1 MSTVSLND
9 PQLAAVRAPDG
20 PVLVLAGAGSGKTRV
35 IIERMAWLAEE
46 RGVPPHQLLALTFT
60 NKAAAEM
67 RARLEQRLGAGN
79 AGAFLGTFHSFA
91 LFVLRREMEHLGRS
105 RNFTIFDDGD
115 QLSLMKRLVRELPPG
130 FTPVLPRTVLS
141 WISRFKQKVEMPKD
155 ENDTPDPAH
164 AKSFLRLWDAYH
176 DALQAAS
183 AVDFDDMLSL
193 LVRLL
198 EDHPGVREKYQRRYR
213 HVLIDEYQ
221 DTNRAQYMI
230 ARRLGEGHGNIFAVG
245 DEDQSIYSWRGA
257 DINNILDFAKDFPQ
271 AMVHRLELNY
281 RSTRN
286 ILDAA
291 NRVVANNINR
301 LGKTLRTPNEAGE
314 KVRHRWTESGS
325 DEAEFVV
332 KDIRRN
338 SFAPESVAIFYRTNA
353 QSRLFEEQLR
363 LGNLNYVIVG
373 GIKFYSRKE
382 VKDLLAY
389 LRLLVNPRDDESLR
403 RIINVPARGVG
414 ATTQERLF
422 EYAALR
428 RMPIFDVLREIELDE
443 TLPQRAR
450 HSVAQLVALVDEL
463 SLRAKDAPVAELLE
477 DVIERVNYR
486 GFIQQSDEKE
496 MRDRLSIVDEFVS
509 ACVEHDKQSGTPLAD
524 FLADMALS
532 SDVDNWDTSA
542 PAITL
547 MTCHCAKGLEF
558 ENVYVT
564 GLEEGLFP
572 VLRGEEDDGDIEEER
587 RLCYVAMTRAR
598 KTLTLTSAEERTI
611 YGRPDKNR
619 EVSRFVNE
627 IGWERIHSLIDKE
640 RKQGEEIAPGAPRR
654 TRHGESAEGP
664 DSAPAPLK
672 NGTRV
677 RHATFGSGTVIHVS
691 STGGKIKARVRFDT
705 GKVALLMIGL
715 APLEIL
721 EGKHRDPR

>member
-46 RGVPPHQLLALTFT
+46 RGVAPYQLLALTFT

-79 AGAFLGTFHSFA
+79 TGAFLGTFHSFA

-105 RNFTIFDDGD
+105 RSFTIFDDGD

-141 WISRFKQKVEMPKD
+141 WISRFKQKVETPKD
-155 ENDTPDPAH
+155 GNDTPDPAA

-183 AVDFDDMLSL
+183 AVDFDDMLAL

-198 EDHPGVREKYQRRYR
+198 EDHPEVREKYQRRYR

-221 DTNRAQYMI
+221 DTNRAQYLI

-314 KVRHRWTESGS
+314 KPRLGLFESGE
-325 DEAEFVV
+325 DEARFVAE
-332 KDIRRN
+332 DITARGL
-338 SFAPESVAIFYRTNA
+338 APESVAVFYRTNA
-353 QSRLFEEQLR
+353 QSRLLEENLR
-363 LGNLNYVIVG
+363 RRNLNYVVVG
-373 GIKFYSRKE
+373 SIRFYSRKE

-403 RIINVPARGVG
+403 RIINVPPRGIG
-414 ATTQERLF
+414 GTTQERVF

-428 RMPIFDVLREIELDE
+428 RMPVFDVLREVELDE
-443 TLPQRAR
+443 TLSQRAR
-450 HSVAQLVALVDEL
+450 NSVMQLVTLVDEL

-477 DVIERVNYR
+477 ELMERINYR

-496 MRDRLSIVDEFVS
+496 MRDRLAIVEEFLS
-509 ACVEHDKQSGTPLAD
+509 ACAEHDKESGAPLAD
-524 FLADMALS
+524 FLSDLALS
-532 SDVDNWDTSA
+532 SDVDSWDTSA
-542 PAITL
+542 PAVTL

-598 KTLTLTSAEERTI
+598 KTLTLTAARERMVF
-611 YGRPDKNR
+611 GRPDFERK
-619 EVSRFVNE
+619 VSRFIGE
-627 IGWERIHSLIDKE
+627 IGRDNLQTIGG
-640 RKQGEEIAPGAPRR
+640 QGSKRGEGRPAGTPAKGLRR
-654 TRHGESAEGP
+654 GEQAA

-691 STGGKIKARVRFDT
+691 TTGGRIKARVRFDT